1 MKRLSNILA
10 DAYLATGS
18 INGYL
23 YKKDEAPYLVR
34 RNIIPAFRWTQLW
47 FLLREVL
54 KKEGVSAPRYASTTY
69 PSAISTISR

>member
-23 YKKDEAPYLVR
+23 YKKDDSPYLVR

-54 KKEGVSAPRYASTTY
+54 KKEGVISPRYVSTTY
-69 PSAISTISR
+69 PSSTATLTR

>member
-18 INGYL
+18 VNGYL
-23 YKKDEAPYLVR
+23 HKRGEAECKAH

-54 KKEGVSAPRYASTTY
+54 KKEGVSAPRFASTTY
-69 PSAISTISR
+69 PSR

>member
-1 MKRLSNILA
+1 MKRLSNILS
-10 DAYLATGS
+10 DAYLSTGS

-23 YKKDEAPYLVR
+23 HIKGLPSDPSSVVFR

-54 KKEGVSAPRYASTTY
+54 KKEGVSAPRFASTAY
-69 PSAISTISR
+69 PSR

>member
-1 MKRLSNILA
+1 MKRLSNILS

-18 INGYL
+18 VNGYL
-23 YKKDEAPYLVR
+23 HQRGESDCKAH

-54 KKEGVSAPRYASTTY
+54 KKEGVISPRYVSTTY
-69 PSAISTISR
+69 PSSTATLPR